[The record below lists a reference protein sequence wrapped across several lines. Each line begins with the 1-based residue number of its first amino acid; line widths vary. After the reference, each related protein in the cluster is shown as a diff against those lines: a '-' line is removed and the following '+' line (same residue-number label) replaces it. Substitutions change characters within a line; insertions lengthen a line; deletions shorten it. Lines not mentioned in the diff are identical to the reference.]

1 MCKLRQIRY
10 NDDRSTNG
18 LRRQMHPPDP
28 LITVSPDFLSGAPVF
43 TGTRVPVQNLFDYLE
58 GGEPLAEF
66 LEDFPNVSREHAIAV
81 LEQAKS
87 ALVAA
92 AE

>member
-1 MCKLRQIRY
+1 
-10 NDDRSTNG
+10 
-18 LRRQMHPPDP
+18 MHPPDP

-66 LEDFPNVSREHAIAV
+66 LEDFPDVTREHAIAV
-81 LEQAKS
+81 LELAQRTA
-87 ALVAA
+87 VASIA